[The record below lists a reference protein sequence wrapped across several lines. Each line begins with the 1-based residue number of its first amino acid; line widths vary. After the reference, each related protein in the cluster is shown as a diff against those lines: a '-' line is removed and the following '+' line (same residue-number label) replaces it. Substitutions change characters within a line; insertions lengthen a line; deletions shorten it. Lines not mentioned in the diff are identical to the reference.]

1 MTWLSRFFDAA
12 GRSIVHGNPQPDQEK
27 ARLAAEEVIEHAK
40 ASQAQRGKPVALAG
54 DGDEV
59 MPVDQIVR
67 HEQFQP

>member
-1 MTWLSRFFDAA
+1 MSWLTRFYNAA
-12 GRSIVHGNPQPDQEK
+12 GHSITHGNPQPDQEK

-54 DGDEV
+54 DGNDT
-59 MPVDQIVR
+59 MPVDDIVR